1 MTFFTLNFIHCC
13 KRSSLYFSSNN
24 SQRVIPDE
32 YYLFSSDGYALA
44 ARWLLLWQ
52 RTITFQ

>member
-1 MTFFTLNFIHCC
+1 MIF
-13 KRSSLYFSSNN
+13 KR
-24 SQRVIPDE
+24 VVPDE

-52 RTITFQ
+52 QLT